1 MLHPQTVSRQEIG
14 PHMYQ
19 QVERVRHDGR
29 MSKQPKYRQVADAL
43 RREIANGAFDRD
55 RRLPSESELSA
66 RFDASRNTVRSGLAL
81 LVSEGLITSSQGLGY
96 EVRSHE
102 VFELNASR
110 FENLDFPHNGDAYN
124 TNVTNAGRRP
134 HQTFRVEMLP
144 APEEVAERLKIE
156 KGSKAVLRFC
166 HRYVD
171 EVPWSTQATYY
182 PAWLIEESPRLA
194 EPGDIEEG
202 TTRYLAA
209 RGIEQ
214 LGYFDE
220 IATRMPTPEEARLLE
235 MSAGV
240 PVLLWTRTGY
250 SSDRPIRCTITT
262 FRGDL
267 NRMNYE
273 IGDLA
278 GRSEN
283 T

>member
-1 MLHPQTVSRQEIG
+1 
-14 PHMYQ
+14 
-19 QVERVRHDGR
+19 

-43 RREIANGAFDRD
+43 RREIANGAFTDD

-66 RFDASRNTVRSGLAL
+66 RFGASRNTVRSGLAL

-110 FENLDFPHNGDAYN
+110 FENLTFPQNGDAYK
-124 TNVTNAGRRP
+124 TDVTNAGRRP
-134 HQTFRVEMLP
+134 HQTFRVEVLP
-144 APEEVAERLKIE
+144 APAEIAERLRVDA
-156 KGSKAVLRFC
+156 GSTTVLRLC

-171 EVPWSTQATYY
+171 DVPWSTQATYY
-182 PAWLIEESPRLA
+182 PAWLIEERPRLT

-209 RGIEQ
+209 SGIEQ
-214 LGYFDE
+214 VGYFDE
-220 IATRMPTPEEARLLE
+220 IATRMPTPEEGRLLDIG
-235 MSAGV
+235 AGV

-250 SSDRPIRCTITT
+250 SVDRPIRCTVTT

-273 IGDLA
+273 IGDVA
-278 GRSEN
+278 ARNEN
-283 T
+283 P

>member
-1 MLHPQTVSRQEIG
+1 
-14 PHMYQ
+14 
-19 QVERVRHDGR
+19 

-43 RREIANGAFDRD
+43 RREIVHGVFDHD

-102 VFELNASR
+102 VFQLNASR
-110 FENLDFPHNGDAYN
+110 FENLTFPQNGDAYN
-124 TNVTNAGRRP
+124 TDVTNAGRRP

-144 APEEVAERLKIE
+144 ASPEIAARLKVDE
-156 KGSKAVLRFC
+156 GSKTVLRFC

-171 EVPWSTQATYY
+171 DVPWSTQATYY
-182 PAWLIEESPRLA
+182 PAWLIEERPRLA

-209 RGIEQ
+209 SGIEQ
-214 LGYFDE
+214 IGYFDE
-220 IATRMPTPEEARLLE
+220 ISTRMPTPDEARLLE
-235 MSAGV
+235 IGAGV

-250 SSDRPIRCTITT
+250 SPDRPIRCTITT

-273 IGDLA
+273 IGDIGA
-278 GRSEN
+278 RNEN